1 MIDISNEIQVENI
14 SKRYGETIALN
25 NCSIKVKQGEV
36 HAIVGEN
43 GSGKSTLAKILSGVV
58 LPDEG
63 KLSIF
68 GKTPLNPI
76 QARKL
81 GVEMIFQEVLVAEDL
96 PVVDNIFAGSDGLFF
111 RSISKNN
118 ARKKSR
124 EMLKN
129 FTGIEINPDTLVK
142 NLPLSVK
149 QWIVIARS
157 LIVSPKILILDE
169 SSASLDLDATDRLHQ
184 EIRKLRNQGCCI
196 LVVTHRIAELV
207 RIADHATILRDG
219 SVVGE
224 LSGNEITAKNIMGL
238 ISSKSNKIEENQKNK
253 SNRKKIQNKIVLQGK
268 KIIVTNGSNDFDFK
282 LKSGEIIG
290 VTGLDGQG
298 QVNFINAVAGI
309 KLPLKGDI
317 YSGIPD
323 SKNKIKKFS
332 DAERNGV
339 AYVSGDRANEGIFPN
354 LSIFENFSLALYR
367 IFFKQ
372 FGWIKLRPLKK
383 AFNIEKKNLSIVM
396 GKSSNRITSLS
407 GGNQQKVLIGRALA
421 TKPKII
427 ILNDPARGVDA
438 RTKRELYLQ
447 FKNFVAAG
455 GSVIYLSSE
464 IEEFFD
470 FADQVIVFRD
480 GFPFATIASEN
491 ISENVILTAMFGD
504 SDLINRDKQVDL
516 R

>member
-1 MIDISNEIQVENI
+1 
-14 SKRYGETIALN
+14 
-25 NCSIKVKQGEV
+25 
-36 HAIVGEN
+36 
-43 GSGKSTLAKILSGVV
+43 
-58 LPDEG
+58 
-63 KLSIF
+63 
-68 GKTPLNPI
+68 
-76 QARKL
+76 
-81 GVEMIFQEVLVAEDL
+81 
-96 PVVDNIFAGSDGLFF
+96 
-111 RSISKNN
+111 
-118 ARKKSR
+118 
-124 EMLKN
+124 MLKN

-253 SNRKKIQNKIVLQGK
+253 SNSKKIQNKIVLQGR

-309 KLPLKGDI
+309 KPPLKGDI
-317 YSGIPD
+317 YSGTPD
-323 SKNKIKKFS
+323 SKNKIKNFS
-332 DAERNGV
+332 DAEKNGV

-367 IFFKQ
+367 IF
-372 FGWIKLRPLKK
+372 L
-383 AFNIEKKNLSIVM
+383 NNLV
-396 GKSSNRITSLS
+396 GSN
-407 GGNQQKVLIGRALA
+407 
-421 TKPKII
+421 
-427 ILNDPARGVDA
+427 
-438 RTKRELYLQ
+438 
-447 FKNFVAAG
+447 
-455 GSVIYLSSE
+455 
-464 IEEFFD
+464 
-470 FADQVIVFRD
+470 
-480 GFPFATIASEN
+480 
-491 ISENVILTAMFGD
+491 
-504 SDLINRDKQVDL
+504 
-516 R
+516 